1 MNRSLPR
8 IIERITSTTIFNK
21 TIRDVYIIAKF
32 DRMKL
37 NRISFFLS
45 FFFETQVLVNIARA
59 KDECSCNI
67 VILSL
72 VRDEEEGKSALM
84 SEIKRTYEISPKGA
98 KASLKVCVSISGL
111 RSPTN
116 MW

>member
-1 MNRSLPR
+1 MVKNNNCEILSNE
-8 IIERITSTTIFNK
+8 IE
-21 TIRDVYIIAKF
+21 
-32 DRMKL
+32 
-37 NRISFFLS
+37 LS
-45 FFFETQVLVNIARA
+45 FFSFFFFLKLTTVLVNIARA
-59 KDECSCNI
+59 KDECSRNI